1 MIPIINAHV
10 RQVERL
16 ISPAELQ
23 RMLPITDKIY
33 KTVIEARE
41 NIRAILSGEDSR
53 FLVVVGP
60 CSIHD
65 PKGAIEYALKLK
77 DLRQKVEKEIF
88 IVMRT
93 YFEKPRTTVGWKGL
107 INDPHLDGSCD
118 IEKGLKLARTI
129 LLDIVGM
136 GIPTA
141 TEFLD
146 STTPQYISDLVCWAA
161 IGARTIES
169 QYHREMASGLSM
181 PVGFK
186 NGTDGTLQIALDA
199 LGAAMYPHSFLG
211 IDEQGMTSIIRTTG
225 NKWGHVILRGGRTRT
240 NYDPESIRDAIERL
254 KQAGLPPRLM
264 IDCSHANC
272 GKQHHIQKTVWN
284 NILEQRVK
292 GNINIIGAML
302 ESYLYEGNQKIPA
315 NLSLLKY
322 GVSITDPC
330 IGWDLTEELLLEG
343 CRMLKEQKTKL
354 KQ

>member
-1 MIPIINAHV
+1 MIPLINVHV

-23 RMLPITDKIY
+23 KMLPITDAMY
-33 KTVIEARE
+33 KRVFEARQT
-41 NIRAILSGEDSR
+41 IRAILSGEDSR
-53 FLVVVGP
+53 FLVIVGP

-65 PKGAIEYALKLK
+65 PKGAIEYAQKLK
-77 DLRQKVEKEIF
+77 ELRQKVEKEIF

-107 INDPHLDGSCD
+107 INDPYLDGSCD
-118 IEKGLKLARTI
+118 IEQGLKLARTL

-186 NGTDGTLQIALDA
+186 NGTDGSLQIALDA

-225 NKWGHVILRGGRTRT
+225 NRWGHVILRGGRSRT
-240 NYDPESIRDAIERL
+240 NYDPESIKDAVERL

-272 GKQHHIQKTVWN
+272 GKQHHIQKTVWYS
-284 NILEQRVK
+284 ILEQRIK
-292 GNINIIGAML
+292 GNLNIIGAML
-302 ESYLYEGNQKIPA
+302 ESYLFEGNQKIPA
-315 NLSLLKY
+315 HPSQLKY

-330 IGWDLTEELLLEG
+330 IGWELTEELLLEG
-343 CRMLKEQKTKL
+343 HRMLEEQSAVAKS
-354 KQ
+354 

>member
-1 MIPIINAHV
+1 MIPIINVHV
-10 RQVERL
+10 KQVERL

-23 RMLPITDKIY
+23 RLLPITDKTY
-33 KTVIEARE
+33 RTVIEARE
-41 NIRAILSGEDSR
+41 IIQAILAGEDNR

-65 PKGAIEYALKLK
+65 PKGAIEYAKRLKEIRK
-77 DLRQKVEKEIF
+77 EVEKELF

-107 INDPHLDGSCD
+107 INDPELDGSCD
-118 IEKGLKLARTI
+118 IEKGLKIARTI
-129 LLDIVGM
+129 LLEIVGM

-186 NGTDGTLQIALDA
+186 NGTDGSLQIALDA

-225 NKWGHVILRGGRTRT
+225 NRWGHVILRGGRTRT
-240 NYDPESIRDAIERL
+240 NYDPESIEDAVRRL
-254 KQAGLPPRLM
+254 KEAGLPPRLM

-272 GKQHHIQKTVWN
+272 GKQHNIQKTVWYS
-284 NILEQRVK
+284 ILGQRIK
-292 GNINIIGAML
+292 GNLNIIGAML

-315 NLSLLKY
+315 DLSQLKY

-330 IGWDLTEELLLEG
+330 IGWEMTETLLWEG
-343 CRMLKEQKTKL
+343 SRMLEENKL
-354 KQ
+354 ALQ

>member
-1 MIPIINAHV
+1 MIPIINVHV
-10 RQVERL
+10 KQVERL

-23 RMLPITDKIY
+23 RLLPITDKTY
-33 KTVIEARE
+33 QTVIEARE
-41 NIRAILSGEDSR
+41 IIQAILAGEDNR

-65 PKGAIEYALKLK
+65 PKGAIEYAKKLK
-77 DLRQKVEKEIF
+77 EIRKEVEKELF

-107 INDPHLDGSCD
+107 INDPELDGSCD
-118 IEKGLKLARTI
+118 IEKGLKIARTI
-129 LLDIVGM
+129 LLEIVGM

-186 NGTDGTLQIALDA
+186 NGTDGSLQIALDA

-225 NKWGHVILRGGRTRT
+225 NRWGHVILRGGRTRT
-240 NYDPESIRDAIERL
+240 NYDPESIEDAVRRL
-254 KQAGLPPRLM
+254 KEAGLPPRLM

-272 GKQHHIQKTVWN
+272 GKQHNIQKTVWYS
-284 NILEQRVK
+284 ILEQRIK
-292 GNINIIGAML
+292 GNLNIIGAML

-315 NLSLLKY
+315 DLSQLKY

-330 IGWDLTEELLLEG
+330 IGWEMTEALLLEG
-343 CRMLKEQKTKL
+343 SRMLEENKL
-354 KQ
+354 ALP